1 MIIAP
6 RCKLSLFSSSLG
18 NTRKMSSAQIA
29 QALMTFR
36 RRKTVRLMTQSKRRL
51 IAVESAKKILLA
63 KAAFNF
69 AVEVLL
75 K

>member
-6 RCKLSLFSSSLG
+6 RCKLSLFFLLG
-18 NTRKMSSAQIA
+18 NTRKMSFAQIA

-36 RRKTVRLMTQSKRRL
+36 RKTVRLMTQSKCRL
-51 IAVESAKKILLA
+51 NAVESAKKILLA